1 MTSTGSAADLRLAE
15 DLADAADAITMSRF
29 GSHIPAETKAD
40 HTLVTHVDLAVDR
53 AVRTL
58 LRERAGGDL
67 ILSEEGPP
75 LPWPAA
81 GRVWVI
87 DPLDQ
92 TVNYSRGIEEF
103 ATLITLCV
111 DAIPQIAVVSA
122 PARGER
128 WHARKGCGAYRN
140 GHRLRVSATHRVE
153 DALLTIAAPH
163 QFMPSSRTGV
173 REDIRQRV
181 DDVARQAHATTG
193 HGGFLGQMRVAAG
206 AVDAAIDPW
215 GRPWDLA
222 AGALIVTEAGGRFTD
237 LSGQDGFSTQS
248 ALASNGAL
256 HPALLDMLL
265 PG

>member
-1 MTSTGSAADLRLAE
+1 MAE
-15 DLADAADAITMSRF
+15 DLADAADAITMSHF
-29 GSHIPAETKAD
+29 GGDIPAKRKAD
-40 HTLVTHVDLAVDR
+40 RTLVTQVDLAVDQT
-53 AVRTL
+53 VRTL

-103 ATLITLCV
+103 ATLITLCM
-111 DAIPQIAVVSA
+111 DAIPQVAVVSA

-128 WHARKGCGAYRN
+128 WYAQKDHGAYRN
-140 GHRLRVSATHRVE
+140 GHRLQASVTHRIE

-163 QFMPSSRTGV
+163 QFVPSSRTGV
-173 REDIRQRV
+173 REDMRERV
-181 DDVARQAHATTG
+181 DDVARRAHATTG

-215 GRPWDLA
+215 GQPWDLA
-222 AGALIVTEAGGRFTD
+222 ASSLIVTEAGGRFTD
-237 LSGQDGFSTQS
+237 LSGHSGFSTQS
-248 ALASNGAL
+248 ALASNGVL